1 MPEWLSAVI
10 HFFTAWCPRFQRVP
24 PTFRLVKWSRCRAG
38 TLHGPGIV
46 WYWPLVTEIE
56 DIDIRWKSCVTHV
69 QSITMSDG
77 TQVSVR
83 AMTLWRPSDP
93 LQAVQENED
102 YADRVAEMSLCCVV
116 DVLNPLTK
124 DLLREGRVLNE
135 ALTQETRTQLAECG
149 IEVLRTKFTELAIAR
164 PLRLINDH

>member
-1 MPEWLSAVI
+1 MPEWLVSLVK
-10 HFFTAWCPRFQRVP
+10 FLTAWIPQYEKVP
-24 PTFRLVKWSRCRAG
+24 PTFRMVKWSRCREG
-38 TLHGPGIV
+38 SLHGPGIV
-46 WYWPLVTEIE
+46 WYWPMVTEI
-56 DIDIRWKSCVTHV
+56 DHVDIRWKSCVTHV

-93 LQAVQENED
+93 LKAVQENED
-102 YADRVAEMSLCCVV
+102 HADRVAETSLCCVV

-124 DLLREGRVLNE
+124 DLLCEGRVLNE

-149 IEVLRTKFTELAIAR
+149 IEILRSKFTELAIAR
-164 PLRLINDH
+164 PLRLINDN